1 MEAFKKS
8 IFYFSAGCWPLYY
21 IIILLRRKIVLNLFS
36 TNMSPLC
43 GSWIMPNLHK
53 IFTTDLSESIAMIV
67 P

>member
-8 IFYFSAGCWPLYY
+8 IFYFSAGCRPLYY

-43 GSWIMPNLHK
+43 GLWN
-53 IFTTDLSESIAMIV
+53 T
-67 P
+67 